1 MRLSVPLF
9 LTCILS
15 IPSIVNADALTEGL
29 VEATGMGTVDTAKA
43 RNKIQAKLLAKRAAI
58 VDAQR
63 NLLEMIEGVRVTSG
77 TTVKDAQL
85 ESDLI
90 ANRVKGLLKG
100 AFTTS
105 ENIIEDG
112 GEYLAEVTL
121 GVCINASLTQC
132 SARPKLSQII
142 YESLDKP
149 ADEEKFQAEPDP
161 SAATG
166 VSGLIVDTSGVEFS
180 PYFDVRL
187 VASDG
192 KEVYGP
198 GHFDVQSGGDWLNW
212 ADSLDVAKGNA
223 AVVGDSP
230 LVVTASS
237 LTGESNIMLSDEDA
251 VRVFQAN
258 LQNGDFL
265 REGKVIL
272 VVQ

>member
-1 MRLSVPLF
+1 MRLFVSLL
-9 LTCILS
+9 LTCILC
-15 IPSIVNADALTEGL
+15 IPALASADALTEGL
-29 VEATGMGTVDTAKA
+29 VEATGMGTVDSAKA

-100 AFTTS
+100 AFTTN

-112 GEYLAEVTL
+112 GEFLAEVTL

-149 ADEEKFQAEPDP
+149 AEEEKFQAEPDP
-161 SAATG
+161 SASG
-166 VSGLIVDTSGVEFS
+166 VSGLIVDTSNVEFS

-212 ADSLDVAKGNA
+212 ADSLDIAKGNTS
-223 AVVGDSP
+223 VVGDSP

-251 VRVFQAN
+251 IRVFQAN